1 MNKVKIEK
9 QKQIAASG
17 GSHDKNL
24 AIEKEYMAKME
35 ALNKQL
41 NEQQKEKKKK
51 EDNITKTMILQEQR
65 LKAMESEISKMKK
78 EKEESES
85 QKKYG
90 EERFSKFKK
99 NVNKDLVQSKKTAED
114 KIKVVNKPK
123 IDLKKT
129 DQLVQQKMAK
139 LRGL

>member
-9 QKQIAASG
+9 QNKIAASG

-51 EDNITKTMILQEQR
+51 
-65 LKAMESEISKMKK
+65 
-78 EKEESES
+78 
-85 QKKYG
+85 
-90 EERFSKFKK
+90 
-99 NVNKDLVQSKKTAED
+99 
-114 KIKVVNKPK
+114 
-123 IDLKKT
+123 
-129 DQLVQQKMAK
+129 
-139 LRGL
+139 

>member
-9 QKQIAASG
+9 QNKIAASG

-51 EDNITKTMILQEQR
+51 EDIITKTMILQEQR
-65 LKAMESEISKMKK
+65 LKAMEFDIRKM
-78 EKEESES
+78 
-85 QKKYG
+85 
-90 EERFSKFKK
+90 
-99 NVNKDLVQSKKTAED
+99 
-114 KIKVVNKPK
+114 
-123 IDLKKT
+123 
-129 DQLVQQKMAK
+129 
-139 LRGL
+139 

>member
-9 QKQIAASG
+9 QNKIAASG

-51 EDNITKTMILQEQR
+51 EDNITKTMVLQEQR

-78 EKEESES
+78 EKEELES

-90 EERFSKFKK
+90 EERFSKFKT

-114 KIKVVNKPK
+114 KIKVVNKLK

-129 DQLVQQKMAK
+129 DQLV
-139 LRGL
+139 

>member
-1 MNKVKIEK
+1 
-9 QKQIAASG
+9 
-17 GSHDKNL
+17 
-24 AIEKEYMAKME
+24 
-35 ALNKQL
+35 
-41 NEQQKEKKKK
+41 
-51 EDNITKTMILQEQR
+51 
-65 LKAMESEISKMKK
+65 MESEISKMKK

-123 IDLKKT
+123 IDSKKT

>member
-51 EDNITKTMILQEQR
+51 
-65 LKAMESEISKMKK
+65 
-78 EKEESES
+78 
-85 QKKYG
+85 
-90 EERFSKFKK
+90 
-99 NVNKDLVQSKKTAED
+99 
-114 KIKVVNKPK
+114 
-123 IDLKKT
+123 
-129 DQLVQQKMAK
+129 
-139 LRGL
+139 